1 MDDEWVDVTPT
12 GGPVPSARQDRL
24 PVRPKGGYIDPKP
37 LYQRMAKRAADV
49 LKSRPAAPI
58 FHVNMKNST
67 IKMNTAFEYAF
78 PPEYRQ
84 EFRCNTCAHFMNRYG
99 NLCIVDDSTGKLV
112 PLFWNEDKSLPV
124 MFRAPVSAVCK
135 LFEDGT
141 VGKEYRIT
149 GDRRRYLGSK
159 EKGDLPHMA
168 FDIPYNRRVITP
180 AVARTL
186 PSTDE
191 QREMLQRILED
202 YDIETVRKVAGMLL
216 ENRLPYADA
225 HKGAI
230 KWLLEV
236 WKSHGDLLCSQASPE
251 TKRHNMQTHVAA
263 SAFIGCLNQL
273 RSGALSKLLE
283 GVKEGRDFKEL
294 DRQWR
299 VLCDPKIYLR
309 PQEPPKAGNIAVA
322 EKLFEELGL
331 TKDDMARKYL
341 APSDIPKEVY
351 MFEDIQL
358 KHKASKQEPEKKKEG
373 IFADVIPR
381 AISKT
386 NPNTDGDSADL
397 YPPKSISFSN
407 FVRTVL
413 PTAKEMEVKLKEKE
427 HLYFLISG
435 YPGSKPL
442 MQWHTKENLVS
453 PFTFNNPVSTTKYNL
468 HPGWNQVSAVIPLPY
483 LWDAMPAAKTFPLLP
498 DDAREFKH
506 YHRNRGLRY
515 LICIDNIEERTKATG
530 LCLFPSMLK
539 LEFHPVRAT
548 IEAYSAAGKIQD
560 PPGKYVGGIS
570 VSRSSSEHVKRLY
583 RVTDEYGDKKLY
595 ETVIF
600 E

>member
-1 MDDEWVDVTPT
+1 MDDEWVDITPT
-12 GGPVPSARQDRL
+12 DGPVPSARQDIL
-24 PVRPKGGYIDPKP
+24 PVRPKYIDPKP

-67 IKMNTAFEYAF
+67 IKINAVFEYAF

-84 EFRCNTCAHFMNRYG
+84 EFRCNTCAQFMNRYG
-99 NLCIVDDSTGKLV
+99 DLCIVDDSTGKLV
-112 PLFWNEDKSLPV
+112 PLFWSEDKSLPV
-124 MFRAPVSAVCK
+124 VFRAPVSAVCK

-149 GDRRRYLGSK
+149 SDKRRCLGFK
-159 EKGDLPHMA
+159 EKGDFTHMA
-168 FDIPYNRRVITP
+168 FDIPFNRRVITP

-186 PSTDE
+186 LSTE
-191 QREMLQRILED
+191 AQREMLQRILED
-202 YDIETVRKVAGMLL
+202 YDMETVRKAAGMLL
-216 ENRLPYADA
+216 ENRLPHADP

-230 KWLLEV
+230 GWLLQV
-236 WKSHGDLLCSQASPE
+236 RKSHGDLLCSQDAPE

-263 SAFIGCLNQL
+263 SAFIGCLSQL
-273 RSGALSKLLE
+273 RSGPLSKVLQ
-283 GVKEGRDFKEL
+283 GVKDRQDFKEL

-299 VLCDPKIYLR
+299 VLCDPDTYLR
-309 PQEPPKAGNIAVA
+309 PQAPPKAGNIVVA

-331 TKDDMARKYL
+331 TKDDMARKHL
-341 APSDIPKEVY
+341 SPSDIPKEVY
-351 MFEDIQL
+351 MFQDIQI

-381 AISKT
+381 AVSKS
-386 NPNTDGDSADL
+386 NPNTDGDSDGL
-397 YPPKSISFSN
+397 DPPKSISFSN

-413 PTAKEMEVKLKEKE
+413 PTAKEIEVKLSEKE
-427 HLYFLISG
+427 YLYFLITG

-453 PFTFNNPVSTTKYNL
+453 YFTFKNRVSTTKYNL
-468 HPGWNQVSAVIPLPY
+468 HPGWNQVSAVIPLPH

-506 YHRNRGLRY
+506 YHRKRGLAY
-515 LICIDNIEERTKATG
+515 LICIDNIEERTSVTG
-530 LCLFPSMLK
+530 LSLFPSMLK
-539 LEFHPVRAT
+539 SEFHSVRAT
-548 IEAYSAAGKIQD
+548 IEAYSNAGQIQD
-560 PPGKYVGGIS
+560 PPGKYVGGVT
-570 VSRSSSEHVKRLY
+570 VSRSSSEHTKRLY
-583 RVTDEYGDKKLY
+583 RVTDEYGDKRLY